1 VTKKEAKC
9 ECGSSLPMHLVD
21 MLSSHVCSC
30 ERKYVPRDGVF
41 VFVGTEINPFA
52 RYDREQMRKSQS

>member
-1 VTKKEAKC
+1 
-9 ECGSSLPMHLVD
+9 MHLVD